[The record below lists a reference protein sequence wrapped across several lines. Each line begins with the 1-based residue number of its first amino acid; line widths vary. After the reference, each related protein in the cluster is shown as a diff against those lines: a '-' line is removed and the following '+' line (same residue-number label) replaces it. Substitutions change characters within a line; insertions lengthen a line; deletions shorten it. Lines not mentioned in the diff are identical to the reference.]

1 MKRRNRILVAAPASS
16 ANLGCGF
23 DVFAVALR
31 KPKDRLT
38 LQRAQSGVSITVKG
52 PERLPEKPKENV
64 AGAVA
69 SAMMAD
75 YDVRGGISMTL
86 EKGVPVGSGLGSSAA
101 SSVAA
106 AVGTNAL
113 FRLGISK
120 RDLIKYAGI
129 GERVASGTAHYDNVA
144 ASLAGGFVVV
154 GRDNDYVRMEP
165 PASLALCLVTP
176 VVDLPKEKTRF
187 ARSLLPAEVPLQKM
201 VDVTRAA
208 SLMVHGFAVGSIEE
222 IGAAMTVSLV
232 DERRAP
238 MIPGLEEVRRAA
250 MSEGAAGLCISGA
263 GPAVLAVCLRRSSDR
278 VLGGMVRAFR
288 LVGVESSGFVTGV
301 GRGCVV
307 IER

>member
-1 MKRRNRILVAAPASS
+1 MEAPASS
-16 ANLGCGF
+16 ANLGAGF
-23 DVFAVALR
+23 DVFAVAL
-31 KPKDRLT
+31 KQPKDRLS
-38 LQRAQSGVSITVKG
+38 LERAESGVTIAVTG
-52 PERLPEKPKENV
+52 LRGLHLLPKENV
-64 AGAVA
+64 AGVVA
-69 SAMMAD
+69 SAVMAD
-75 YDVRGGISMTL
+75 HGVKGGVSMTL
-86 EKGVPVGSGLGSSAA
+86 RKGVPVGVGLGSSAA

-106 AVGTNAL
+106 VVGMDAL
-113 FRLGISK
+113 FGLRLSSSDKI
-120 RDLIKYAGI
+120 RYAGL
-129 GERVASGTAHYDNVA
+129 GERAASGTAHYDNVA
-144 ASLAGGFVVV
+144 ASLVGGFVVV

-176 VVDLPKEKTRF
+176 VVELPKEKTRF

-208 SLMVHGFAVGSIEE
+208 SQMVHGFAVGSVEE

-232 DERRAP
+232 DERRAS
-238 MIPGLEEVRRAA
+238 MIPGLEEVRKAA
-250 MSEGAAGLCISGA
+250 MSAGAAGLCISGA

-278 VLGGMVRAFR
+278 VLGGMVTAFR